1 MRKMQI
7 TAGLGR
13 IEDLPAY
20 QEAGADALYAGFVP
34 AKWRLFVGEW
44 EPLNRREVQFV
55 NVQIG
60 TTSELEI
67 LSGMARARNLPI
79 AITLNSPFYR
89 PENLPRVLDAVG
101 LCCDYGFSTFIVA
114 DPVLLVRIRQAFP
127 EAVLHL
133 SGEFGEVNRYTMALA
148 RQLGASRII
157 LPRRTGIAEI
167 QSLVER
173 DRADHPGDPLEFEAF
188 AMNELCH
195 YSGAYCMSLHC
206 DAFAPACRRPWRL
219 SHGEMKEQDFPDVP
233 GTSGCGI
240 CSLYALQQAG
250 VTHLKVVS
258 RGARTEETIR
268 DIKALAR
275 ARDLAAS
282 AEIDETYRRLV
293 KSLLFPEG
301 CSGNCYY
308 R

>member
-1 MRKMQI
+1 
-7 TAGLGR
+7 
-13 IEDLPAY
+13 
-20 QEAGADALYAGFVP
+20 
-34 AKWRLFVGEW
+34 
-44 EPLNRREVQFV
+44 
-55 NVQIG
+55 
-60 TTSELEI
+60 
-67 LSGMARARNLPI
+67 
-79 AITLNSPFYR
+79 
-89 PENLPRVLDAVG
+89 VLDAVG

-258 RGARTEETIR
+258 PRGKNRGDDSRHQGPGKGPGPCRQYRERR
-268 DIKALAR
+268 DI
-275 ARDLAAS
+275 S
-282 AEIDETYRRLV
+282 AFGQIP
-293 KSLLFPEG
+293 SLSGGVQRELLLQI
-301 CSGNCYY
+301 SGNLSWKHTEGPAFFVMLFIKWTLFFKA
-308 R
+308 